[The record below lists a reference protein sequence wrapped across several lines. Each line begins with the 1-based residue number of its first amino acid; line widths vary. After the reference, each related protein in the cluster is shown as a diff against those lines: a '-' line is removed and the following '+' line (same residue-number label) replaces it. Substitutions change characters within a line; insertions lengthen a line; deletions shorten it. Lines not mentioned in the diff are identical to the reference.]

1 MLHRGRVIVALEEK
15 AERFAGYQI
24 SVGDARQAYEE
35 ALERVAAM
43 TRAQIEGRLGGI
55 PSPGARPTA
64 EHDAKG
70 FIVPF
75 KQRWENHEQARK
87 WARGVLLGVPTV
99 AVDGSQ
105 IPPSKEISVPV
116 GAVQIG
122 WFVNPHD
129 QERDYVKAVDFQIV
143 APDELVDDQ
152 DAFHSQNALGFPD
165 RRVNA
170 RRFVHECEKL
180 VALMEEAK
188 DAPVK
193 PVCFFDGSLVI
204 SFAQHMDPPLQREYV
219 GAVTAL
225 LAASEAYRVPLV
237 GYVDGSYARDLVAM
251 IHHVADLEGQRSV
264 SDGALLRT
272 RMGWGDRS
280 AAYICA
286 REDAVEQRYYE
297 RVVFVYVTTTAGGLP
312 ARLDVPRWVLEE
324 GDLDRV
330 VDIVRAECVVGNGY
344 PYALETADAVAVI
357 TQRDRERF
365 YRLFQEFAERMGL
378 PLQFNT
384 KAMSKRRRRA

>member
-1 MLHRGRVIVALEEK
+1 MLHRGRVIAALEEK
-15 AERFAGYQI
+15 SERFAGYQI
-24 SVGDARQAYEE
+24 SMGDARHVYQE
-35 ALERVAAM
+35 ALERVAGM
-43 TRAQIEGRLGGI
+43 TRAQIETRLGGI

-64 EHDAKG
+64 EHDGKG
-70 FIVPF
+70 LIVPF
-75 KQRWENHEQARK
+75 NQRWENHEQARK
-87 WARGVLLGVPTV
+87 WARGVLFGVPTV

-129 QERDYVKAVDFQIV
+129 QGRDYVKAVDFQII
-143 APDELVDDQ
+143 APDELVDDE
-152 DAFHSQNALGFPD
+152 DAFHSPNVLGFPD

-170 RRFVHECEKL
+170 RRFVQECEKL

-188 DAPVK
+188 DATVK

-204 SFAQHMDPPLQREYV
+204 SFAGHMDLPLQREYV

-251 IHHVADLEGQRSV
+251 IHHLADLEGQRSV
-264 SDGALLRT
+264 SDGALLRP

-280 AAYICA
+280 VAYVCA

-312 ARLDVPRWVLEE
+312 ARLDVPRWVLDEA
-324 GDLDRV
+324 DLDYV
-330 VDIVRAECVVGNGY
+330 VDVVRAECVVGNGY

-365 YRLFQEFAERMGL
+365 YRLFQEFAERTGL

-384 KAMSKRRRRA
+384 KAMSKRKRRA